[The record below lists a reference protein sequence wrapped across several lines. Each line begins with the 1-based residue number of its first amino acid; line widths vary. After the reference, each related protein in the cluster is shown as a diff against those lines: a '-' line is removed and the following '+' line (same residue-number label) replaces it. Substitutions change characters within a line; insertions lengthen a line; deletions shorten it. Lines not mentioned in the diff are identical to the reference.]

1 MVKARVPKPSPSSDC
16 RGLESSLGPRKTC
29 PECVDEPSSG
39 QQGSGSKSESSSLL
53 VRFGGVE
60 LGSGLRVAGRAV
72 GDGCVDAPRRTSTL
86 P

>member
-16 RGLESSLGPRKTC
+16 RGLDSSLGPRKTC

-72 GDGCVDAPRRTSTL
+72 GRGCVDAPDVL
-86 P
+86 